1 MSLLTRP
8 LFCLFAIALAFASRG
23 IASDSVVIV
32 LDDSGSMN
40 EKMSGGI
47 KRIEAAKNAIKIVL
61 RQFSPD
67 TKVGLLLLNG
77 DKAKKHWA
85 IPLEHLSVPQATR
98 RVESVVADGAT
109 PLGERMREAA
119 DALLKQREQQ
129 VYGTYRLLIVTDGE
143 ANDAKQ
149 LAQYLP
155 DVLSRGLVVDAI
167 GVDMKQHHSLATR
180 VHSYRRADDAVALSK
195 AVQEVFAEKTDSGVS
210 DSQEDY
216 SLLQA
221 FDDETAKEALLA
233 LSKPNNSPVV
243 GFSTPSGS
251 TVPVAQPSAVPTGAP
266 SAAQPTSASSILKT
280 AMATFLNCMIILV
293 IFVIVIATVFS
304 KSKLIRRPRR

>member
-1 MSLLTRP
+1 MSFLNRHPLCLL
-8 LFCLFAIALAFASRG
+8 AIAFALATQSF
-23 IASDSVVIV
+23 ASDSVVIV

-61 RQFSPD
+61 RQFSPE

-77 DKAKKHWA
+77 DRAKQHWA
-85 IPLEHLSVPQATR
+85 IPLEHLSVPQAIR
-98 RVESVVADGAT
+98 RVESVVANGAT

-129 VYGTYRLLIVTDGE
+129 IYGTYRLLIVTDGE
-143 ANDAKQ
+143 ANDAKL

-195 AVQEVFAEKTDSGVS
+195 AVQEVFAEKTGTGVT
-210 DSQEDY
+210 DAQEDY

-233 LSKPNNSPVV
+233 LSKPNNSPIV
-243 GFSTPSGS
+243 GFAIPSES
-251 TVPVAQPSAVPTGAP
+251 TVPAALPSTASTVAP
-266 SAAQPTSASSILKT
+266 SVTPTTSVSSILRT
-280 AMATFLNCMIILV
+280 AIATFLNCMLGLV
-293 IFVIVIATVFS
+293 IFVIVIVAVFS